1 MSISRFWPV
10 WFGRPAD
17 FFTKKGFF
25 LISDFGSRISEL
37 DYLQAKSET
46 LLPRSNK
53 SEIRNSKS
61 EIRRRRVYTI
71 FAPWL

>member
-1 MSISRFWPV
+1 MSISRFSPV
-10 WFGRPAD
+10 WFGRPGD